1 METGVLKLID
11 PGSSSWSNRYFER
24 KQRDEMWVPIDAV
37 MKRSSEADGPPR

>member
-24 KQRDEMWVPIDAV
+24 KQRDGMWVPIEDV
-37 MKRSSEADGPPR
+37 MKTSRETDGPPR